1 MGANVTRDVKKR
13 KKKRKEGKVKDIRRT
28 EMVRRSN
35 RVAIARVQVLC
46 QGDRGMEEG
55 LKRRY
60 TLTSN
65 NRNSNAWFLV
75 AKTFPLI
82 KLI

>member
-1 MGANVTRDVKKR
+1 MGANVTGDVKKR
-13 KKKRKEGKVKDIRRT
+13 RKKGKRREGERYRRT

-35 RVAIARVQVLC
+35 RVAIARAQVLC
-46 QGDRGMEEG
+46 RGDRGMEEG
-55 LKRRY
+55 MKRRY